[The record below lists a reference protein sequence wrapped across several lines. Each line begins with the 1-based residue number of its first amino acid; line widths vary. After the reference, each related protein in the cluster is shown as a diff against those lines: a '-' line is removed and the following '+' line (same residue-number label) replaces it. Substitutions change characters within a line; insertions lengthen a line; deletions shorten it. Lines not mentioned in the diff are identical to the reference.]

1 MSALAFVNR
10 QFVHRPPHRSA
21 PTPDVVWLDE
31 VVGAPIERLI
41 LVATA
46 SPGRR
51 QPRATGPAS

>member
-10 QFVHRPPHRSA
+10 QFVHRPPDGSTS
-21 PTPDVVWLDE
+21 TPDVVRLDD
-31 VVGAPIERLI
+31 VVGASAELLI

-51 QPRATGPAS
+51 QPRATGPAA